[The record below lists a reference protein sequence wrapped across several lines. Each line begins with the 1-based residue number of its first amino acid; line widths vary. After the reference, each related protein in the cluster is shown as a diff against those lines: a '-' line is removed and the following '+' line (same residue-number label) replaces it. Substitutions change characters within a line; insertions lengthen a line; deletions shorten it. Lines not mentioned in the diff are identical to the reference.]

1 MWLCRSRVLHTPHR
15 GWLRLHRGEGGG
27 RAAKAAGS
35 LRVPGT
41 KACPCWCPLRGC
53 VVVASGVIVASTSSH
68 ARMVSFPECIT
79 CLFSVSRSCI
89 AKVLEAVLS
98 VRTGIPQ
105 HVHSVRRA
113 SLCTACNSTGTNGL
127 ATGGVFAS
135 PIRRT
140 YFPLVASAACRES
153 GALRPVLDPPVRVA
167 QATAASVSR
176 RKRRPVGR
184 TWMGSVLSLV
194 AAVAAAS
201 AVTRFWHSVSR
212 HTVDPIWI
220 LNCAL
225 VHL

>member
-15 GWLRLHRGEGGG
+15 GWPRPHRGEGGG

-89 AKVLEAVLS
+89 AIVLEAVLS

-140 YFPLVASAACRES
+140 YFPLVASAACRDSDIETLRSIETRRSTWLKPQQLRSAEES
-153 GALRPVLDPPVRVA
+153 AGRSAGRGWVQCCPWSPPLL
-167 QATAASVSR
+167 
-176 RKRRPVGR
+176 P
-184 TWMGSVLSLV
+184 L
-194 AAVAAAS
+194 
-201 AVTRFWHSVSR
+201 
-212 HTVDPIWI
+212 PP
-220 LNCAL
+220 
-225 VHL
+225 